1 MSGVAPYA
9 PLAAQQDGNAPL
21 LRRLYDFTLA
31 HAAGPRAEPW
41 FAGISFV
48 DGAVFPIP
56 PELLQIPMAIS
67 RPSHA
72 FRVALIGMA
81 SSTAGALLGYAIGA
95 FFYAQLA
102 VPLLELTGHLQQFE
116 TFLHAVGQNWLLWP
130 IAFCLTP
137 QLAAMAAGSVPLGIA
152 ATVGGSLVG
161 RGSRFLIIAWLLKHH
176 GTRAALLI
184 DRYFHQFAV
193 VAVLLV
199 AAFVVVKYAL

>member
-1 MSGVAPYA
+1 M
-9 PLAAQQDGNAPL
+9 
-21 LRRLYDFTLA
+21 LRRLYDFTLV
-31 HAAGPRAEPW
+31 HAAGPRAESW
-41 FAGISFV
+41 FAGISFI

-67 RPSHA
+67 RPTHV

-81 SSTAGALLGYAIGA
+81 SSTAGAMLGYAIGA

-102 VPLLELTGHLQQFE
+102 VPLLELTGHLEKFE
-116 TFLHAVGQNWLLWP
+116 IFLHSVGQNWLLWP

-152 ATVGGSLVG
+152 ATIAGSLVG

-176 GTRAALLI
+176 GIRAALLI
-184 DRYFHQFAV
+184 DKYFHQFAI

-199 AAFVVVKYAL
+199 AGYLTARYAL